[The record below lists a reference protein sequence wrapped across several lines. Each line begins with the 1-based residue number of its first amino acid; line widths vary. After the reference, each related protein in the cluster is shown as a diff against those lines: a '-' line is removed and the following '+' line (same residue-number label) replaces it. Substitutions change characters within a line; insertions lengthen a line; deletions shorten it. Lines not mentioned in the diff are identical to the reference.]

1 MTDRPTLSIHVL
13 QGEEC
18 IVTWQIFCQ
27 TVTLLLKYL
36 TPYPGILQWA
46 IVSDEAH
53 QSVKPIAQSL
63 FVTLQSL

>member
-1 MTDRPTLSIHVL
+1 M
-13 QGEEC
+13 
-18 IVTWQIFCQ
+18 TWQIFCQ